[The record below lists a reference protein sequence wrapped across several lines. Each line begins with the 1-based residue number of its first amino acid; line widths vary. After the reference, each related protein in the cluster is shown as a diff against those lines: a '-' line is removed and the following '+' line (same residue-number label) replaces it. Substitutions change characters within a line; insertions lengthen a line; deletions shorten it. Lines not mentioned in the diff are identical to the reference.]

1 MAVPI
6 TGIDPQSPAER
17 AGLRIGELLLS
28 VNGHAIGDVFD
39 YQFYTLERKL
49 RLTVQRGGK
58 VRTVLV
64 RKEEYEDVG
73 LQFETYLMDRQRSCR
88 NHCICPPGTV
98 RKCTARRDIPGSTAF
113 VPPAMGIMIASEIVR
128 DLIAASSRQA

>member
-64 RKEEYEDVG
+64 
-73 LQFETYLMDRQRSCR
+73 LS
-88 NHCICPPGTV
+88 
-98 RKCTARRDIPGSTAF
+98 
-113 VPPAMGIMIASEIVR
+113 
-128 DLIAASSRQA
+128 LIHI

>member
-28 VNGHAIGDVFD
+28 VNGHAIADVFD

-49 RLTVQRGGK
+49 RLTVQR
-58 VRTVLV
+58 L
-64 RKEEYEDVG
+64 
-73 LQFETYLMDRQRSCR
+73 S
-88 NHCICPPGTV
+88 
-98 RKCTARRDIPGSTAF
+98 
-113 VPPAMGIMIASEIVR
+113 
-128 DLIAASSRQA
+128 LIHISGRAL